1 MKKSARFARTVKRYR
16 ANPRIDMATDFE
28 LLDAWR
34 AGDSRSG
41 NALFERHFS
50 SVCRFFRSKL
60 GDEVE
65 DVVQRTFLA
74 CIEARDRFRGSSSFK
89 TYLFGIARR
98 QLQDHLRKR
107 ARCRLDPMS
116 TMGSLAPWF
125 PSPSTIVQHD
135 AELQRLLDAMR
146 ALPLDQQVAVEL
158 FYWEGLSAPQLAE
171 ILEVPEGTVVQVVQE
186 GFAIGDRVL
195 RPAMVG
201 VAKGGAAAA
210 PAPEANGDAEGIDKS
225 A

>member
-1 MKKSARFARTVKRYR
+1 
-16 ANPRIDMATDFE
+16 MATDFE

-171 ILEVPEGTVVQVVQE
+171 ILEVPEGTV
-186 GFAIGDRVL
+186 RSRL
-195 RPAMVG
+195 RRARL
-201 VAKGGAAAA
+201 ALHRSLAL
-210 PAPEANGDAEGIDKS
+210 AEGDDSEAHIETSIARLSHAMMRDS
-225 A
+225 DAS